1 MLKFIKNLF
10 VSDKENKKKTV
21 ETVCDWDRTVKAYD
35 YNIQCLNNITKW
47 DKQNEDVKAALYN
60 MDTNRK
66 YSLEKLKALREE
78 FVKRNPDVVNTFAY
92 EEMLRDEAELSI
104 SHVDRYRDNM
114 ENYRRD
120 SVLKT
125 LKAKAEF
132 MQGC

>member
-1 MLKFIKNLF
+1 
-10 VSDKENKKKTV
+10 
-21 ETVCDWDRTVKAYD
+21 
-35 YNIQCLNNITKW
+35 
-47 DKQNEDVKAALYN
+47 
-60 MDTNRK
+60 
-66 YSLEKLKALREE
+66 
-78 FVKRNPDVVNTFAY
+78 
-92 EEMLRDEAELSI
+92 MLRDEAELSI